1 MLYIQDSHV
10 IKYKGQREFD
20 IPELE
25 NFLEITSRKLRR
37 HLISRRMPE
46 KQWDLEHMLRLIHS
60 DNTLS

>member
-10 IKYKGQREFD
+10 IKYKGQR
-20 IPELE
+20 E